1 MQQQELS
8 EWQDFVLLQNKTT
21 RDKLFARYQEWAYS
35 EARQWQRQI
44 WIGGL
49 ESADYL
55 QYAATGLLEA
65 ISQYDPELGIPFQPF
80 ARFRVKGTILNE
92 IFRFSEKSAQ
102 WVAGRELYQ
111 QQQDLSADPLGLVM
125 ARIEELAVRFL
136 LHDVVDESPKH
147 WVLGQH
153 YSSIELNVLKQRLL
167 KQLLALEEPAQSI
180 MLLHYQFDVSFTEIA
195 EQLQLSKGRI
205 SQIHKQVI
213 EQLLRPS
220 QSMVSKKSSSLERS
234 LHGVTESA

>member
-1 MQQQELS
+1 MQQQELT
-8 EWQDFVLLQNKTT
+8 EWQDFVLFKNKTT

-35 EARQWQRQI
+35 EAGHWQRQI
-44 WIGGL
+44 WISGL

-65 ISQYDPELGIPFQPF
+65 ISQYDPALGVPFQPF

-92 IFRFSEKSAQ
+92 VFRFSEKSAQ
-102 WVAGRELYQ
+102 WVAGRELCLQ
-111 QQQDLSADPLGLVM
+111 LQDSGADPLSLVM

-136 LHDVVDESPKH
+136 LQDVVDESPKH
-147 WVLGQH
+147 WVQGQY
-153 YSSIELNVLKQRLL
+153 YSSTEFNVLKQRLL
-167 KQLLALEEPAQSI
+167 KQLLELEEPAQSI
-180 MLLHYQFDVSFTEIA
+180 MLLHYQFDVSFTDIA

-213 EQLLRPS
+213 EQLLRPGRP
-220 QSMVSKKSSSLERS
+220 MVSNISSPPEPL
-234 LHGVTESA
+234 LHGVSKSV